1 MTNTMADTGQ
11 TETLIS
17 AAWLTDVGRV
27 RTGNEDALIVA
38 DLTASEIVSKSGE
51 VSQRRAGN
59 HDWLLAVTDGVG
71 GARAGEV
78 ASRIATEN
86 LAHLL
91 FAAGRM
97 PVADRLREGLSS
109 VNQEIR
115 RISREQPECRGMA
128 ATLTAVIIQEGNA
141 IIGQVGDSRAYLI
154 RAGRIQQLTKDQSMV
169 QALIDAG
176 LLKPEEAAH
185 SPQRNVIL
193 KALGAA
199 DELEPDLSRVRL
211 ASGDCLLL
219 CSDGLS
225 NKVRDTEMHDI
236 VLKAGTLNAACVQ
249 LVALANERGGEDN
262 ITVILARFDGA
273 GLPVPDT
280 SAETHIQVEHL

>member
-1 MTNTMADTGQ
+1 MTNKMADTDQ

-38 DLTASEIVSKSGE
+38 DLTTAEIVSKSGE
-51 VSQRRAGN
+51 VNQRRAGN

-78 ASRIATEN
+78 ASRIATED
-86 LAHLL
+86 LTHIL
-91 FAAGRM
+91 FAAGKA

-109 VNQEIR
+109 VNQEVR

-128 ATLTAVIIQEGNA
+128 ATLTAVIIHEGNA
-141 IIGQVGDSRAYLI
+141 RIGQVGDSRAYLI

-176 LLKPEEAAH
+176 LLKPEEIAH
-185 SPQRNVIL
+185 SSQRNVIL

-225 NKVRDTEMHDI
+225 NKVGDTEMRDI
-236 VLKAGTLNAACVQ
+236 VLEAETLNAACVQ
-249 LVALANERGGEDN
+249 LVALANEYGGEDN

-273 GLPVPDT
+273 GLPGT
-280 SAETHIQVEHL
+280 SAEPHIQVEHL